1 MRFCGLCG
9 LVVFLEDCVR
19 GVQGGVDASV
29 CWAK

>member
-9 LVVFLEDCVR
+9 LVVFRGAMR

>member
-1 MRFCGLCG
+1 MSLCG
-9 LVVFLEDCVR
+9 LVVFLEDCVK

>member
-1 MRFCGLCG
+1 MRFCAFVWLGRVCSG
-9 LVVFLEDCVR
+9 CVS

>member
-1 MRFCGLCG
+1 MRFYAFVWFGR
-9 LVVFLEDCVR
+9 VLEECVR

>member
-1 MRFCGLCG
+1 MRFCG